1 MLERIIRIIENPFL
15 GYGVFLSIYLRLLQ
29 NYMLKFIEKEKEKK

>member
-1 MLERIIRIIENPFL
+1 MLERIIRIIENPFFL
-15 GYGVFLSIYLRLLQ
+15 YGVFLSIYLRLLQ